1 MKYSGVAKRFR
12 TDRSGRYV
20 WAALVRSSDATATAA
35 AAADDDDDDGSRLLA
50 DSIET
55 SEVFKYCNSGHCIKI
70 LSTLAPAVSLDELH
84 QNRRVTSE

>member
-1 MKYSGVAKRFR
+1 LKYSGVAKRFR

-35 AAADDDDDDGSRLLA
+35 AAADDDDGSRLLA

-55 SEVFKYCNSGHCIKI
+55 SAVFKYCNSGHCIKI